1 MSWDIGHK
9 TFDLPYFLITS
20 SSLHSFLMTEEI
32 NENKDWL
39 QSLSLFH
46 RQRTTMRMVIIAVA
60 VHGEDD
66 DDAYQVPINQSS
78 RPVPEALV
86 KRAIA

>member
-1 MSWDIGHK
+1 MMKVI
-9 TFDLPYFLITS
+9 TMLINFDDDGVD
-20 SSLHSFLMTEEI
+20 E
-32 NENKDWL
+32 D
-39 QSLSLFH
+39 
-46 RQRTTMRMVIIAVA
+46 
-60 VHGEDD
+60 GEDD

>member
-1 MSWDIGHK
+1 MITK
-9 TFDLPYFLITS
+9 TGYSHFPFFT
-20 SSLHSFLMTEEI
+20 
-32 NENKDWL
+32 NKG
-39 QSLSLFH
+39 Q
-46 RQRTTMRMVIIAVA
+46 QCIAMRMVIIAVA